1 MSTPIDELA
10 IEIDAKVQSANS
22 AIDNLCKKLDELAT
36 SLSKVDGSKLS
47 GLANSIHQLG
57 TSMQTMNNINS
68 DNLNN
73 AVKTLAKLSKI
84 EYAKLNNAGNGLVM
98 LSQGM
103 SALGGI
109 GNLSNITPAVNAIKN
124 LARTDL
130 TKFDVGKMDIIA
142 NTINRF
148 ATQLGDTTKID
159 ASVTKII
166 SAMAR
171 LANSGQ
177 SISSVTNYLPQ
188 LGKQISLLV
197 KNLSSAG
204 TIDIGIAK
212 VVDGIARLASAGN
225 KVGVTVANLQSLGDG
240 VVNLVNRLKTLP
252 KVNANIANLILGL
265 GNIASSGTRAGNVV
279 GGLSTRLKAFSNSA
293 TISSKK
299 AFSLASAIG
308 KLYATYWMLFR
319 AFEVLKKAINVSG
332 ALTEVQNVVVHTFGT
347 ATEKVNEQAKN
358 AIYTLGMSELSFKK
372 YASTYQSMAMAMG
385 ISSQEVRN
393 ANSFL
398 DEMTDG
404 YVKASDELADVSL
417 NVTKL
422 AGDLASLYDKDQA
435 DVAEDLQSIFTGM
448 VVPLRKYGLDLTQAT
463 LKEWAM
469 SQGIDANIESMTQA
483 EKTMLR
489 YQYVMS
495 RTTMAQG
502 DFARTADTWNNQV
515 RLLGEN
521 FTGLGTIWGNA
532 GINMLKPLLNA
543 LNKGMDAV
551 ITFSENV
558 ANALGAIFGWK
569 LKIQRDSLADD
580 FEDAAGGADDL
591 SDGIGSAADNTKK
604 LKNQLQGFDE
614 LNVLNTQDKKTS
626 GGGTNGTLDTST
638 ADNNGLKFNVIEDE
652 GLYKSSIRNL
662 EELGE
667 YINNVLTKT
676 LKDIDWESVYDGAK
690 NFGTGLADFLNGLI
704 SPELFGMTGK
714 TVAGAL
720 NTAIY
725 TALSFGQTLDFDD
738 LGSSIAQGINDF
750 FDTFDFK
757 DFAST
762 IKVWVKGLKNT
773 IIIAIAEIEWGD
785 VLLGIGEILSSLDTE
800 TIATLFAFGTLS
812 SLFKNGLFKALAT
825 SLTGIS
831 VLPATLTAG
840 LGALSSLI
848 FKGFVASLGAA
859 FAGWNIGNAIY
870 EYIADDDISD
880 IDWKNYFVGEDK
892 ATAEEWKYAIKEY
905 VTHDILQFDSNKSLH
920 AELDS
925 MLSTVEET
933 IEDFE
938 KQTGIDLKGKNKVT
952 ISLFLKGKSDFDRF
966 TKSLSNM
973 GFEINS
979 LIELISDDTAKIIGS
994 TTTMATSLENDIG
1007 GAITYIIDDLI
1018 GKKFI
1023 KGNNNIIS
1031 STLSLVG
1038 NVSAGYNSVFQSIGF
1053 TLMSLTN
1060 SVGNASETLKNK
1072 TISTFGEAH
1081 KSIKNSYSSIAN
1093 DVGYA
1098 VSTVNAKIS
1107 NSIAAMPTT
1116 IGSSLSAVNAST
1128 NNVLTNIVSTANAKT
1143 GELSKGTATNLN
1155 NLLNTVGQ
1163 YMSSALSVIQSQN
1176 WYTSGVNLVV
1186 GLTNGISAKW
1196 GVGGAKNTLT
1206 SKIVSLASNLTGTLK
1221 KAFQIHSPSRVWSDE
1236 IGKYLTLGLQEGI
1249 LGEETKVQKNITGMG
1264 LRLSN
1269 SMSNAMEVAYP
1280 QNFLDFGS
1288 DMTVTGTATH
1298 QFNTGGAIIS
1308 DVAQGVKDGMY
1319 SSQAEQNALL
1329 REQNNLLLQILNKE
1343 GISIDDVYSGIV
1355 NRNRDNINR
1364 TGLNPLMAY

>member
-1 MSTPIDELA
+1 MSTPVDELT
-10 IEIDAKVQSANS
+10 IEIDAKAQNANS
-22 AIDNLCKKLDELAT
+22 AIDNLCKKMDRLTT
-36 SLSKVDGSKLS
+36 SLSKVDGNKLS

-57 TSMQTMNNINS
+57 MSIQTMSNFNS

-73 AVKTLAKLSKI
+73 VVKTFAKLSKI
-84 EYAKLNNAGNGLVM
+84 EYSKLNNAGNGLAM

-103 SALGGI
+103 STLGTI

-130 TKFDVGKMDIIA
+130 SGFDTGKMQTIA
-142 NTINRF
+142 STLSSF
-148 ATQLGDTTKID
+148 ANQIGTTTKIE

-171 LANSGQ
+171 LSNSGQ
-177 SISSVTNYLPQ
+177 YIGNVSAYFPVLGQHVTA
-188 LGKQISLLV
+188 LV
-197 KNLSSAG
+197 QNLSGAG
-204 TIDIGIAK
+204 AIDIGVAK

-225 KVGVTVANLQSLGDG
+225 KVGITVANLQALGDG
-240 VVNLVNRLKTLP
+240 VVKLVNRLNTLP
-252 KVNANIANLILGL
+252 RVNANIANLILGL
-265 GNIASSGTRAGNVV
+265 GNIASSGTRAGSVV
-279 GGLSTRLKAFSNSA
+279 GGLSTRLNTFSKSA
-293 TISSKK
+293 NVSSKK

-319 AFEVLKKAINVSG
+319 AFGVLKKAINVSG
-332 ALTEVQNVVVHTFGT
+332 SLTEVQNVVVHTFGT

-385 ISSQEVRN
+385 ITSQEVKD

-398 DEMTDG
+398 DETTDG

-422 AGDLASLYDKDQA
+422 AGDLASFYDKDQA

-469 SQGIDANIESMTQA
+469 SQGIDANVESMTQA

-495 RTTMAQG
+495 QTTMAQG
-502 DFARTADTWNNQV
+502 DFTRTADTWNNQV
-515 RLLGEN
+515 RLLSEN
-521 FTGLGTIWGNA
+521 FTRLGVIWGNA

-558 ANALGAIFGWK
+558 VNALGAIFGWK
-569 LKIQRDSLADD
+569 LEIQRGLLADD
-580 FEDAAGGADDL
+580 FEDAASGAADL
-591 SDGIGSAADNTKK
+591 SDGIGSANDNAKK

-614 LNVLNTQDKKTS
+614 LNVLNTQGNKT
-626 GGGTNGTLDTST
+626 GGGGSNGLLDAST
-638 ADNNGLKFNVIEDE
+638 ANNNRLKFDIIEDE
-652 GLYKSSIRNL
+652 GLYKSSIRDL

-667 YINNVLTKT
+667 YINNTLTKT

-704 SPELFGMTGK
+704 SPELFGVTGK

-725 TALSFGQTLDFDD
+725 AALSFGQTFDFDD

-773 IIIAIAEIEWGD
+773 IIIAIAEINWGD
-785 VLLGIGEILSSLDTE
+785 VLLGIGEILSSLDAE
-800 TIATLFAFGTLS
+800 TIAILFAFGTLS
-812 SLFKNGLFKALAT
+812 SLFKSGLFNTLAT

-831 VLPATLTAG
+831 VLPATLTAS
-840 LGALSSLI
+840 LGTLSSLI
-848 FKGFVASLGAA
+848 FKGFVGSLGAA

-880 IDWKNYFVGEDK
+880 IDWKSYFVGEDK
-892 ATAEEWKYAIKEY
+892 ATAEEWIYAIKEY
-905 VTHDILQFDSNKSLH
+905 VTHDIIYFDDNSNFEAEFDSV
-920 AELDS
+920 
-925 MLSTVEET
+925 LSEYKGA
-933 IEDFE
+933 IKDF
-938 KQTGIDLKGKNKVT
+938 KNQTGIDLNGKNKAT
-952 ISLFLKGKSDFDRF
+952 ISFLLKNTRSFDWYVNA
-966 TKSLSNM
+966 LSNM
-973 GFEINS
+973 GFAVDDLTD
-979 LIELISDDTAKIIGS
+979 LIGNDVAKTVGS
-994 TTTMATSLENDIG
+994 TEILAKSLKDDVG
-1007 GAITYIIDDLI
+1007 GAITYIADDLI
-1018 GKKFI
+1018 DKKFI
-1023 KGNNNIIS
+1023 KGNNNIMS

-1038 NVSAGYNSVFQSIGF
+1038 NVTAGYNSAFQRVGSI
-1053 TLMSLTN
+1053 LMSLTN

-1072 TISTFGEAH
+1072 TISMFEEAH
-1081 KSIKNSYSSIAN
+1081 KSIKNSYSSIIN

-1098 VSTVNAKIS
+1098 VSTVNTKIS
-1107 NSIAAMPTT
+1107 NSIATT
-1116 IGSSLSAVNAST
+1116 SATVGSALSAVNAST
-1128 NNVLTNIVSTANAKT
+1128 NNTLANIVSAANTKT
-1143 GELSKGTATNLN
+1143 GELSKGATANLN
-1155 NLLNTVGQ
+1155 NMLNIVGQ
-1163 YMSSALSVIQSQN
+1163 YMSSALNTIQSQN
-1176 WYTSGVNLVV
+1176 WYNSGVNLVG
-1186 GLTNGISAKW
+1186 GLINGISAKW
-1196 GVGGAKNTLT
+1196 GVGGAANTLT
-1206 SKIVSLASNLTGTLK
+1206 SKIVSLASNLTGSLK
-1221 KAFQIHSPSRVWSDE
+1221 KAFGIHSPSKIWEEE
-1236 IGKYLTLGLQEGI
+1236 IGRYLSQGLEVGI
-1249 LGEETKVQKNITGMG
+1249 LGEEDNLIGSVANMG
-1264 LRLSN
+1264 KRLTDSFD
-1269 SMSNAMEVAYP
+1269 SSLVLTTPRTLSSDY
-1280 QNFLDFGS
+1280 DFG
-1288 DMTVTGTATH
+1288 TIGTMSH
-1298 QFNTGGAIIS
+1298 QFSAGGAIIS
-1308 DVAQGVKDGMY
+1308 DIAQGVKDGMY

-1329 REQNNLLLQILNKE
+1329 REQNNLLLQILDKE
-1343 GISIDDVYSGIV
+1343 GISIDDVYSGVV

-1364 TGLNPLMAY
+1364 TGLNPLMTY